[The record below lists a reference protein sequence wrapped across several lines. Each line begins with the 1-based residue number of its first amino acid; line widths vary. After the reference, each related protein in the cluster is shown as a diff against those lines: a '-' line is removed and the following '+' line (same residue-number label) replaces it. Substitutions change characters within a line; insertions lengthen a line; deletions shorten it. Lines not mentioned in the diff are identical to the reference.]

1 MNMIAKVS
9 TGKAS
14 LMTSYWL
21 ICFPIGFVVNLA
33 DKAGAGGEQLLLML
47 LIPFLWSL
55 YGVWRCAFN
64 VRYRVW
70 GYLARGLMIVNVLI
84 VFVAFFASFANEI
97 RKPQLDQSTTPVNQS
112 NSGNMMR
119 SL

>member
-1 MNMIAKVS
+1 MNTISKVS

-14 LMTSYWL
+14 LFSSYWL
-21 ICFPIGFVVNLA
+21 ICFPIGFLINLA
-33 DKAGAGGEQLLLML
+33 DKAGVGGEQLLLML

-64 VRYRVW
+64 VRYIVW
-70 GYLARGLMIVNVLI
+70 GYIARGLIIVNVLI

-97 RKPQLDQSTTPVNQS
+97 RKPQRDKSTMPANQSTAAI
-112 NSGNMMR
+112 
-119 SL
+119 